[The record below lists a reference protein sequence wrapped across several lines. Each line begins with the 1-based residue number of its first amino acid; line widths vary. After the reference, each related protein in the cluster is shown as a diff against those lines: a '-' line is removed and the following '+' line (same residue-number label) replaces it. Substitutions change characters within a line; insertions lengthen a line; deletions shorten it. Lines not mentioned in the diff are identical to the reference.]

1 MRILF
6 FICLITCAGTLAQ
19 SRPQPSSSAILLKL
33 KKLNVLGSVLYVAAH
48 PDDENTRAIAYF
60 ANDQLVTTA
69 YLSLTRGDGG
79 QNLIGPEI
87 RDQLGLIRTQEL
99 LAARRLDGGQQFFT
113 RANDFGFSK
122 NPSETF
128 GIWGKEQILYDVVY
142 VIRKYQPDVII
153 TRFPPDE
160 RAGHGHHTA
169 SALLAQEAFELA
181 ADANAFPDQLQTV
194 GTWQAKRLY
203 TNTGRWWNQT
213 INEKTPG
220 VLSVNVGTYN
230 PLLGKSS
237 SELAAESRSQHK
249 SQGFGSAGRRGDA
262 LEFFEYVKGE
272 KAQADFFESVD
283 RTWKRLPGGAPI
295 EKAVQKIMADFRA
308 AEPSASVPALVAV
321 RARIQALPPSVWKE
335 RKLTEVNELIQDCL
349 GLFVEVVSDDQ
360 QVSPGQ
366 WTKLSLEV
374 INRSAQPVQ
383 LTRIQSTEWQWD
395 STMTLGVVA
404 NKLNTFSS
412 RKMLA
417 GHVTYS
423 EPFWLAQDHGLGTFV
438 LPNNTFIGQAENEA
452 AASVTFTFV
461 VAGQPYTVRVPVV
474 FKVTDPVKGELTKPL
489 AIVPPVTV
497 RLNQS
502 VWLFRDSGS
511 QDISVTLRSS
521 VGTAMNGFVTLR
533 LPSGWRATPEKLP
546 FSTGRK
552 GEEKTFS
559 FRLTPSAGESMGA
572 MTAVAD
578 VDGNTYD
585 QSLQVIE
592 YDHIPL
598 QTLLPK
604 ARARLI
610 RSDIKTVGKK
620 IVYIKGAGDEVPA
633 ALRNLGYDV
642 WEMKNEEVTLDN
654 LRPMQAVVLGV
665 RALNTNNRIRYLM
678 PILLAY
684 AEQGGN
690 LIVQYNTNFDLEID
704 QDKFSPYPL
713 TLSRERVTEE
723 NSEVR
728 FLQPGHPVLNVPN
741 ALAASDFDD
750 WVQERGLYFPSK
762 WDAGFQP
769 ILSMNDTGEPP
780 RNGSLLIAPYG
791 KGNYVYTGLSFF
803 RELPEGVLG
812 AYKLFANLVSLPL
825 HKTEKSGTSTSA
837 NR

>member
-1 MRILF
+1 MRILAL
-6 FICLITCAGTLAQ
+6 CLITCLGTVAQ
-19 SRPQPSSSAILLKL
+19 NRQQPSSAAILLKL

-60 ANDQLVTTA
+60 ANDPLVTTA

-122 NPSETF
+122 NPNETF
-128 GIWGKEQILYDVVY
+128 AIWGKEQILHDVVY
-142 VIRKYQPDVII
+142 VIRQYQPDVII

-169 SALLAQEAFELA
+169 SAILAQEAFELA
-181 ADANAFPDQLQTV
+181 ADANAFPDQLKTV

-272 KAQADFFESVD
+272 KAAADFFESVD
-283 RTWKRLPGGAPI
+283 RSWKRVPGGAPL
-295 EKAVQKIMADFRA
+295 EKAIQKIIADYQPA
-308 AEPSASVPALVAV
+308 NPPASVPGLLAV
-321 RARIQALPPSVWKE
+321 RARISALPTSVWKN
-335 RKLTEVNELIQDCL
+335 RKLTEVEELIQDCL
-349 GLFVEVVSDDQ
+349 GLFVEVASDDQ

-366 WTKLSLEV
+366 RMKLNIEV
-374 INRSAQPVQ
+374 INRSNQPVQ
-383 LTRIQSTEWQWD
+383 LTRIQSASLAWD
-395 STMTLGVVA
+395 SALVLPVA
-404 NKLNTFSS
+404 GNKLYTFAS
-412 RKMLA
+412 RQVLA
-417 GHVTYS
+417 KEAAFS

-438 LPNNTFIGQAENEA
+438 LPTNAYIGQAENA
-452 AASVTFTFV
+452 PAISVAFEFM
-461 VAGQPYTVRVPVV
+461 VAGQPYVVRAPAV
-474 FKVTDPVKGELTKPL
+474 FKLTDPVKGELTKPL

-497 RLNQS
+497 QLSQS
-502 VWLFRDSGS
+502 VFLFRDPGT
-511 QDISVTLRSS
+511 QPVTITVRSS
-521 VGTAMNGFVTLR
+521 GGTPTNGFVSLR
-533 LPSGWRATPEKLP
+533 LPAGWQSTPEKFP
-546 FSTGRK
+546 FAMSRK
-552 GEEKTFS
+552 GEELS
-559 FRLTPSAGESMGA
+559 FRFQLTPSGAESTEV
-572 MTAVAD
+572 MTAVAE
-578 VDGNTYD
+578 VNGQTYD
-585 QSLQVIE
+585 RSLQTIE

-604 ARARLI
+604 ARARLL
-610 RSDIKTVGKK
+610 RSNIHTLGKN
-620 IVYIKGAGDEVPA
+620 IAYIKGAGDEVPT
-633 ALRNLGYDV
+633 ALRNLGYEV

-665 RALNTNNRIRYLM
+665 RALNTNHRIRYLM
-678 PILLAY
+678 PALLAY
-684 AEQGGN
+684 VEQGGN

-704 QDKFSPYPL
+704 PDKFSPFPL
-713 TLSRERVTEE
+713 TLSRERVTDE

-728 FLQPGHPVLNVPN
+728 FLQPDHPVVSAPN
-741 ALAASDFDD
+741 RLTPADFDG
-750 WVQERGLYFPSK
+750 WVQERGLYFPSA
-762 WDAGFQP
+762 WDAAFQP
-769 ILSMNDTGEPP
+769 IFSMNDVGEPP
-780 RNGSLLIAPYG
+780 RHGSLLIAPYG

-803 RELPEGVLG
+803 RELPEGVVG
-812 AYKLFANLVSLPL
+812 AYKLFANLVSLPSRSA
-825 HKTEKSGTSTSA
+825 HKSPSTTPA

>member
-1 MRILF
+1 MRILCL
-6 FICLITCAGTLAQ
+6 CLITCAGALGQ
-19 SRPQPSSSAILLKL
+19 QPSGSAILLKL

-60 ANDQLVTTA
+60 ANDPLVTTA

-99 LAARRLDGGQQFFT
+99 LAARKIDGGQQFFT

-122 NPSETF
+122 NPNETF
-128 GIWGKEQILYDVVY
+128 AIWGKEQILYDVVY
-142 VIRKYQPDVII
+142 VIRQFQPDVII

-169 SALLAQEAFELA
+169 SAILAQEAFNLA
-181 ADANAFPDQLQTV
+181 ADANVFPDQLKTV
-194 GTWQAKRLY
+194 STWQAKRLY

-220 VLSVNVGTYN
+220 ILAVNVGTYN

-272 KAQADFFESVD
+272 KATTDFFDSVD
-283 RTWKRLPGGAPI
+283 RSWKRVPGGAPI
-295 EKAVQKIMADFRA
+295 EKAVQKIIADYRPSD
-308 AEPSASVPALVAV
+308 PSASVPALVAV
-321 RARIQALPPSVWKE
+321 RTRMLALPPSVWKE
-335 RKLTEVNELIQDCL
+335 RKVAEVDELIQDCL

-366 WTKLSLEV
+366 WMKLNIEV

-383 LTRIQSTEWQWD
+383 LIRLQSAELPWD
-395 STMTLGVVA
+395 STLSLMVAA
-404 NKLNTFSS
+404 NKLHTFAS
-412 RKMLA
+412 RQRLA
-417 GHVTYS
+417 GRTSFS
-423 EPFWLAQDHGLGTFV
+423 EPFWLAQDHGPGTFV
-438 LPNNTFIGQAENEA
+438 LPNDTFIGQAENEP
-452 AASVTFTFV
+452 AASVTFTFR
-461 VAGQPYTVRVPVV
+461 VAGQPFTVRAPVV
-474 FKVTDPVKGELTKPL
+474 FKLTDPVKGEVTKPL

-497 RLNQS
+497 QLSQS
-502 VWLFRDSGS
+502 VMLFRDRNP
-511 QDISVTLRSS
+511 QDVSVTLRSS
-521 VGTAMNGFVTLR
+521 VRTPLSGFVR
-533 LPSGWRATPEKLP
+533 LQAPGGWHASPEKIP
-546 FSTGRK
+546 FTTDRY
-552 GEEKTFS
+552 GEEKTFV
-559 FRLTPSAGESMGA
+559 FRLTPAPGESIEEL
-572 MTAVAD
+572 TAVAEI
-578 VDGNTYD
+578 DGQPYD
-585 QSLQVIE
+585 RSLQWIE

-610 RSDIKTVGKK
+610 RNDIKTVGKK
-620 IVYIKGAGDEVPA
+620 IAYIKGAGDDIPA

-642 WEMKNEEVTLDN
+642 WEMKNEEVTTEN

-665 RALNTNNRIRYLM
+665 RALNTNSRLRYLM
-678 PILLAY
+678 PTLLAY
-684 AEQGGN
+684 VEQGGN
-690 LIVQYNTNFDLEID
+690 LVVQYNTNFDLEID
-704 QDKFSPYPL
+704 QDKFSPFPL

-723 NSEVR
+723 TSEVR
-728 FLQPGHPVLNVPN
+728 FLQPGHPVVTMPN
-741 ALAASDFDD
+741 TITPRDFDG

-762 WDAGFQP
+762 WDAVFQP
-769 ILSMNDTGEPP
+769 IFSMNDTGEPP

-791 KGNYVYTGLSFF
+791 KGNYIYTGLSFF
-803 RELPEGVLG
+803 RELPEGVVG
-812 AYKLFANLVSLPL
+812 AYKLVANMVSLPSRAA
-825 HKTEKSGTSTSA
+825 EKPGSTTPP